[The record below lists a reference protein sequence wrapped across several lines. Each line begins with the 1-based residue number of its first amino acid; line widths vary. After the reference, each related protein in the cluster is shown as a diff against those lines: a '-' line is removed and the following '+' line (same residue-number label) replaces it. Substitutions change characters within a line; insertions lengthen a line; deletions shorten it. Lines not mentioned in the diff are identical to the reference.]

1 MDQAFEGIAEMTSEV
16 MIMNRQAVV
25 LAADSAVTYGGGPEP
40 VVTLEAEK
48 ILPLSE
54 TIALMVYSR
63 GDVLGRSWSHIA
75 HAFNREHGARE
86 FESVRDCADAFFAFL
101 DKNRRLFPEAEENA
115 EFEALMR
122 AAFLTVLSHAKAMLN
137 YPGAGYEGD
146 ADAFEAAL
154 DLYLEHLAQ
163 DEAGAE
169 RQRLDVFESFDRRAF
184 YERYGPMID
193 ALIRDSLGE
202 FGMAEAMRAKLF
214 DFAYLIATQP
224 AFLEPYAGLVFAGF
238 GEGDVFPVY
247 AHYYASIFVDGVM
260 KRAHDE
266 TTAVGVDEGPNAYLR
281 TFAQAEMTHA
291 FLRGVHPLLF
301 DVMISLNLITNEAA
315 AEAAL
320 KEAGLGEAEMD
331 AVLQRMRAEALPR
344 LTGEFVNAAQA
355 ISQDEFINPFIKVV
369 SASGKKQLAETAKA
383 LVELN
388 ILKSDLHMSQTGVGG
403 DVDVVMVSRTG
414 GVEWYAKKS

>member
-1 MDQAFEGIAEMTSEV
+1 MTSEV

-75 HAFNREHGARE
+75 HAFKRENASRE
-86 FESVRDCADAFFAFL
+86 FDSVRACADAFFAFL
-101 DKNRRLFPEAEENA
+101 ENE

-137 YPGAGYEGD
+137 YPGGGYDGD
-146 ADAFEAAL
+146 SDAFEAAL
-154 DLYLEHLAQ
+154 TLYLEHLTH
-163 DEAGAE
+163 DEAGSE
-169 RQRLDVFESFDRRAF
+169 RERLEVFHSFDRRAF
-184 YERYGPMID
+184 YERYGDMID

-202 FGMAEAMRAKLF
+202 FGMAEQMRAKLF

-291 FLRGVHPLLF
+291 FLRGVHPLMF
-301 DVMISLNLITNEAA
+301 DVMLSLNLITNEAA

-320 KEAGLGEAEMD
+320 KEAGLEDAEMD
-331 AVLQRMRAEALPR
+331 AVLQRMRAESLPR
-344 LTGEFVNAAQA
+344 LTGEFVNAAQS
-355 ISQDEFINPFIKVV
+355 ISQEEFINPFIKVV

-403 DVDVVMVSRTG
+403 EVDVVMVSRTG

>member
-1 MDQAFEGIAEMTSEV
+1 MTSEV
-16 MIMNRQAVV
+16 MIMNRQAVA

-48 ILPLSE
+48 ILPLSD

-63 GDVLGRSWSHIA
+63 GDVLGRSWAHIA
-75 HAFNREHGARE
+75 HAFNREHGKRE
-86 FESVRDCADAFFAFL
+86 YESVRECADAFFAFL
-101 DKNRRLFPEAEENA
+101 DKNRRLFPEAEENE

-122 AAFLTVLSHAKAMLN
+122 AAFLTVLSHAKAMRN
-137 YPGAGYEGD
+137 YPGAGFDDD

-154 DLYLEHLAQ
+154 DLYMEHLAQ
-163 DEAGAE
+163 DEAGTE

-184 YERYGPMID
+184 YERYGAMID
-193 ALIRDSLGE
+193 GLIRDSLGE
-202 FGMAEAMRAKLF
+202 FGMAEQMRAKLF

-238 GEGDVFPVY
+238 GEADMFPVY

-291 FLRGVHPLLF
+291 FLRGVHPLMF

-320 KEAGLGEAEMD
+320 KEAGLEDAEMD
-331 AVLQRMRAEALPR
+331 AVLERMRAQALPQ

-369 SASGKKQLAETAKA
+369 SASGKKQLAETSKA

-403 DVDVVMVSRTG
+403 EVDVVMVSRTG

>member
-1 MDQAFEGIAEMTSEV
+1 MTSEV

-75 HAFNREHGARE
+75 HAFKRENASRE
-86 FESVRDCADAFFAFL
+86 FDSVRACADAFFAFL
-101 DKNRRLFPEAEENA
+101 DKNRRLFPENEENE

-137 YPGAGYEGD
+137 YPGGGYDGD
-146 ADAFEAAL
+146 SDAFEAAL
-154 DLYLEHLAQ
+154 TLYLEHLTH
-163 DEAGAE
+163 DEAGSE
-169 RQRLDVFESFDRRAF
+169 RERLEVFHSFDRRAF
-184 YERYGPMID
+184 YERYGDMID

-202 FGMAEAMRAKLF
+202 FGMAEQMRAKLF

-291 FLRGVHPLLF
+291 FLRGVHPLMF
-301 DVMISLNLITNEAA
+301 DVMLSLNLITNEAA

-331 AVLQRMRAEALPR
+331 AVLQRMRAESLPR
-344 LTGEFVNAAQA
+344 LTGEFVNAAQS
-355 ISQDEFINPFIKVV
+355 ISQEEFINPFIKVV

-403 DVDVVMVSRTG
+403 EVDVVMVSRTG

>member
-1 MDQAFEGIAEMTSEV
+1 MTSEV

-48 ILPLSE
+48 ILPIGE
-54 TIALMVYSR
+54 NMAMMVYSR

-75 HAFNREHGARE
+75 HAFTRETGGRE
-86 FESVRDCADAFFAFL
+86 YASVRACADAFFAFL
-101 DKNRRLFPEAEENA
+101 DNNRRLFPEAEENE
-115 EFEALMR
+115 EFEGLMR
-122 AAFLTVLSHAKAMLN
+122 AAFLTVLSHAKAMRN
-137 YPGAGYEGD
+137 YPGGGYDDD
-146 ADAFEAAL
+146 AAAFEAAL
-154 DLYLEHLAQ
+154 SLYLEHLSH

-169 RQRLDVFESFDRRAF
+169 RQPLEVFESFDRRAF
-184 YERYGPMID
+184 HERYGDMLD
-193 ALIRDSLGE
+193 TLIRDSLGE
-202 FGMAEAMRAKLF
+202 FGMAEAMRAQLF

-238 GEGDVFPVY
+238 GEDDVFPVY

-266 TTAVGVDEGPNAYLR
+266 TTAVGVEEGPNAFLR

-291 FLRGVHPLLF
+291 FLRGVHPLMF

-331 AVLQRMRAEALPR
+331 AVLQRMREQALPS

-388 ILKSDLHMSQTGVGG
+388 ILKTDLHMSQNGVGG
-403 DVDVVMVSRTG
+403 EVDVAMVSRTG
-414 GVEWYAKKS
+414 GLEWYAKKS